1 MKMKSII
8 KYAAIAIGVLFIA
21 SCSSDD
27 DWQPGQKTK
36 DGCQQVY
43 FPSSNESMIEL
54 NVNEPTDRSIDITV
68 ARTKSEGELTV
79 PITVVSKSEGVQ
91 IPSEVTFADG
101 NLTASLNITVPN
113 EVQKGTSYEYSL
125 LLEGDEV
132 DPYAKLD
139 GGSSFSG
146 VITFPNFRVAKMWVK
161 GAEEVLGYW
170 HATVKDMGSGLYRI
184 QNLMDSGLELNI
196 TLDSKNEISMSS
208 PQWYDYDV
216 VEDSSYPG
224 CFYYYCNF
232 WNGSE
237 YEYYPFYPHG
247 KDAYVYIEQIVMY
260 SGDGFAAYGKLSEND
275 SKPYFYITLCSLKLN
290 TEKKTRDWTDY
301 LCFEFVEDGED
312 FEDYLPEK
320 KDEPDEPL
328 GEEVIFTASFDYY
341 KDTFGGSFNITATKV
356 GDNGYLFEDFLGCGD
371 DITMTINRETGEVSF
386 EGLYSQYWDGLFYL
400 MTSNGYGAMA
410 YPNKGISEN
419 FINYIYFYTSEGT
432 DYVKWNEETKTFELG
447 TYFWLNDDYDTDYW
461 DTLYL
466 KLNE

>member
-113 EVQKGTSYEYSL
+113 EVQKGTIYEYSL

-146 VITFPNFRVAKMWVK
+146 VISFPNFRVAKMWVE

-170 HATVKDMGSGLYRI
+170 HATVKDMGSGLYI
-184 QNLMDSGLELNI
+184 ISNLMDSGIELDIKVDDKNNI
-196 TLDSKNEISMSS
+196 TLSGPQLSEVYPNTWYSGDCYIYFNEYNPSTGY
-208 PQWYDYDV
+208 YDY
-216 VEDSSYPG
+216 YT
-224 CFYYYCNF
+224 
-232 WNGSE
+232 
-237 YEYYPFYPHG
+237 FYPHG
-247 KDAYVYIEQIVMY
+247 KDAYIWIKEMCMY
-260 SGDGFAAYGKLSEND
+260 TYGGGEWKYSYYEPNE
-275 SKPYFYITLCSLKLN
+275 KYFSISACWLQLN
-290 TEKKTRDWTDY
+290 TEKAVREWQELRFK
-301 LCFEFVEDGED
+301 FIEDGEE

-320 KDEPDEPL
+320 PDEPDPPH
-328 GEEVIFTASFDYY
+328 Y
-341 KDTFGGSFNITATKV
+341 
-356 GDNGYLFEDFLGCGD
+356 
-371 DITMTINRETGEVSF
+371 R
-386 EGLYSQYWDGLFYL
+386 QR
-400 MTSNGYGAMA
+400 SNFHC
-410 YPNKGISEN
+410 K
-419 FINYIYFYTSEGT
+419 FR
-432 DYVKWNEETKTFELG
+432 
-447 TYFWLNDDYDTDYW
+447 
-461 DTLYL
+461 
-466 KLNE
+466 